1 MFTKEEKSMLLNS
14 LLIYKSNSNNEE
26 SIFDHEEGLSFL
38 KKIKASNEYIEY
50 HRTEIK
56 EAKEKIE
63 KIDKLY
69 KKISGMKLT

>member
-14 LLIYKSNSNNEE
+14 LLIYKSNNEE

-69 KKISGMKLT
+69 KKISGMK